1 MKDEFVK
8 RYNEN
13 LVKAVKADLDG
24 KTRDADY
31 LFGNASGMLTSSYI
45 MFDVFGTDVVAK
57 MSRALDLAYD
67 IVKHEVEDE
76 EESLWILE
84 NNMA

>member
-1 MKDEFVK
+1 MKEEMLR

-13 LVKAVKADLDG
+13 LVKAVKADLCG
-24 KTRDADY
+24 RTRDSDF
-31 LFGNASGMLTSSYI
+31 LFGNASGMMTSAYI
-45 MFDVFGTDVVAK
+45 MFNVLGSDVVAK

-67 IVKHEVEDE
+67 IVMHYVENE